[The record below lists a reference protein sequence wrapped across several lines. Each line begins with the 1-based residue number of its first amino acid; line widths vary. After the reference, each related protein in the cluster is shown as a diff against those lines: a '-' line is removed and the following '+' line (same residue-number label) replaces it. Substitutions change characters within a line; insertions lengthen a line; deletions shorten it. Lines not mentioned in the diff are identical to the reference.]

1 MEPSQSHRPVM
12 LSEAVDALAV
22 TPAGAYVDATFGR
35 GGHSASILG
44 KLGDSG
50 RLVMIDRDPEA
61 IAAARQR
68 FGADPRVTIA
78 QGSFAGIRGIVER
91 AGLLGRVNG
100 VLLDLGISS
109 AQLDEPRRGFSFQSD
124 GPLDMRLDQG
134 AGPTA
139 AQWLAD
145 ASQQEIADVLFG
157 FGEERYA
164 RRIARAIVAARAQAP
179 IETTRQLAGIIT
191 KASPTRE
198 RGKDPATRSFQAI
211 RIFINGELDALHQ
224 CLADVMDVL
233 APGGR
238 LAVIS
243 FHSLEDRIVK
253 RFIRRLAKGDD
264 LPPDL
269 PVRDV
274 QLHPTLRPVGKAVR
288 AGAAEVAANP
298 RARSAVLR
306 VAEKVS

>member
-1 MEPSQSHRPVM
+1 MEPSHSHRPVM
-12 LSEAVDALAV
+12 LHEAVDALAV
-22 TPAGAYVDATFGR
+22 RPAGVYVDATFGR
-35 GGHSASILG
+35 GGHSASILD
-44 KLGDSG
+44 KLGENG

-61 IAAARQR
+61 TAAARRR
-68 FGADPRVTIA
+68 FGADPRVTVV
-78 QGSFAGIRGIVER
+78 QDSFAGLRRIVEET
-91 AGLLGRVNG
+91 GLLGRVDG
-100 VLLDLGISS
+100 LLLDLGISS
-109 AQLDEPRRGFSFQSD
+109 TQLDDPRRGFSFQAE

-134 AGPTA
+134 GGLTA

-145 ASQQEIADVLFG
+145 APQQEIADILFRL
-157 FGEERYA
+157 GEERYA
-164 RRIARAIVAARAQAP
+164 RRIARAVVAARAQAP
-179 IETTRQLAGIIT
+179 IETTRQLAAIIAQ
-191 KASPTRE
+191 ASPTRE

-211 RIFINGELDALHQ
+211 RIFINGELEALEE
-224 CLADVMDVL
+224 CLAGVMDVL

-274 QLHPTLRPVGKAVR
+274 QVRPALRPVGRAVK
-288 AGAAEVAANP
+288 AGAVEVAANP

-306 VAEKVS
+306 VAEKAA